1 MAQRL
6 TDQVVGA
13 VDEPALAALLLGK
26 SAQASERGIDFVVG
40 DDVVVPDGIAPARDL
55 VTIVGNLIDNAFDA
69 VGHGRA
75 ARRWCASTPGC
86 DDGYAV
92 LTVADTGPGLPGPD
106 PVQAFRRGW
115 STKDERAARPAA
127 GASAWR
133 SSASRSSGSAARSR
147 SPGRRGPGS
156 PSGCRCRVAQP

>member
-40 DDVVVPDGIAPARDL
+40 DDVVVPDGIAPSRDL

-69 VGHGRA
+69 VAHGRWRA
-75 ARRWCASTPGC
+75 RWCASTPGC

-92 LTVADTGPGLPGPD
+92 LTVTDTGPGLPGRTRC
-106 PVQAFRRGW
+106 RRSGAAGPP
-115 STKDERAARPAA
+115 RATGAAPAA
-127 GASAWR
+127 GASAWPSWR
-133 SSASRSSGSAARSR
+133 SRSSGSAARSR
-147 SPGRRGPGS
+147 WPVRRGRGS
-156 PSGCRCRVAQP
+156 PSACRCRVAQP